1 MVIGIAG
8 MANGFKV
15 RVARKTAKNGNTYSS
30 INLGIVGQ
38 LIIWDGELDDE
49 FWIGTFFPREPQDEA
64 AKPEATRNVVDWQ
77 APLNKP
83 RSSARPFDDPLPA
96 DGAMATPPEI
106 ALIFRI
112 YARHGEAPPS
122 NYHLQTTDH

>member
-1 MVIGIAG
+1 MFIGIAG

-38 LIIWDGELDDE
+38 LIIWDGEPDDE

-64 AKPEATRNVVDWQ
+64 AKPSATVVDLVHR
-77 APLNKP
+77 PLDKP
-83 RSSARPFDDPLPA
+83 RSAVKPLQRSAAR
-96 DGAMATPPEI
+96 
-106 ALIFRI
+106 ALERWPH
-112 YARHGEAPPS
+112 RLRSHTRG
-122 NYHLQTTDH
+122 

>member
-1 MVIGIAG
+1 

-38 LIIWDGELDDE
+38 LIIWDGEPDDE

-64 AKPEATRNVVDWQ
+64 KPSATVVDLV
-77 APLNKP
+77 PLEKP
-83 RSSARPFDDPLPA
+83 RSAVKPFYNDPLPEHWK
-96 DGAMATPPEI
+96 DGHTA
-106 ALIFRI
+106 
-112 YARHGEAPPS
+112 
-122 NYHLQTTDH
+122 